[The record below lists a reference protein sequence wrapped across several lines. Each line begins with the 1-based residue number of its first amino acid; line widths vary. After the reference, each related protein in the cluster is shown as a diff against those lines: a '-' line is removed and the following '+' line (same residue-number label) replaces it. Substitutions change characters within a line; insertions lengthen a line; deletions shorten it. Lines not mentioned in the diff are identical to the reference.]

1 MLEHST
7 AHILN
12 YIIVTLC
19 SIFLIGL
26 LMFSIQ
32 LTSVNNFKQDVSYEV
47 ERASTIDAA
56 LKNRINKIS
65 KDKYKNQFTVNF
77 PVESASKKYTY
88 GSEVN
93 YTIDV
98 KIKLIVKS
106 LPEFKTTATG
116 SAVKRTR

>member
-98 KIKLIVKS
+98 KIKLIVKN